1 MKANVH
7 PGPRLSVKM
16 VLLFSSVMLLAM
28 LALSSFA
35 IESSISG
42 ENEYTSGRFHNMS
55 ASITRDIEQSIE
67 LMNLTIDDL
76 TQNLSFMANLNQFV
90 RDDSA
95 DGKVGIAARNAAVQH
110 LVQSRI
116 LDNFYQVAFFT
127 RDARCV
133 TNQADEENKLKSRSR
148 ALKTIVDG
156 MPFLDTADRTDA
168 FLILPPHEN
177 FFCVPNGER
186 VYSVL
191 RRVQYFGRT
200 IGYIEVSERCDMLER
215 ILSFVDNN
223 AIRVQVYFDDGT
235 LFYSSSNELLPF
247 DANIPAGAILDWQIG
262 ERQIQVQHT
271 VLADLQMHL
280 FVWQDAAVSSSLHR
294 GIQKNML
301 RRTFLVLLP
310 GIAAIVLV
318 SMLLTRSIRCL
329 TKKVQQMQVGR
340 VLQDDEDV
348 LAFLNTQV
356 TSRSDREIFELEHA
370 FNQMMVQ
377 LRSSTMNELAMR
389 EGTLQAQLSAL
400 QTQISP
406 HFIYNT
412 LNIISAKAM
421 ESSNFDIIELCDQ
434 FASMLRYATYTSS
447 RTATLQEEIANAHN
461 YLQLA
466 KARYEDNLE
475 YTIDVPKEL
484 TGLIVPK
491 LTLQPLVE
499 NALTHGYDGTNALRR
514 LSVTG
519 RFEAGKLHL
528 RVRDNGTGFTP
539 EMLASLSRRI
549 EEIQDDHSF
558 ASDASTHIGLI
569 NTCLRLHYYSKGA
582 MRMSIRNEDGAV
594 VELTMPIN

>member
-1 MKANVH
+1 MKSRIHA
-7 PGPRLSVKM
+7 GPSLSVKM
-16 VLLFSSVMLLAM
+16 VILFSSVMLLAM

-35 IESSISG
+35 IERSISG
-42 ENEYTSGRFHNMS
+42 ANDFTSGRFQNMS
-55 ASITRDIEQSIE
+55 ASITRDIEQNIE
-67 LMNLTIDDL
+67 LMSLTIDDL

-95 DGKVGIAARNAAVQH
+95 DGKVGIAARNAAEQH

-133 TNQADEENKLKSRSR
+133 TNQADAEHELKSGSR
-148 ALKTIVDG
+148 ELAAIVDAI
-156 MPFLDTADRTDA
+156 PYLADSDQSDA
-168 FLILPPHEN
+168 TLILPPHSN
-177 FFCVPNGER
+177 FFCAPHGEL

-200 IGYIEVSERCDMLER
+200 IGYIEVSERCDTLKR
-215 ILSFVDNN
+215 ILSFVDND

-235 LFYSSSNELLPF
+235 LFYTSSDELLPF
-247 DANIPAGAILDWQIG
+247 DADIPAGAMLDWQSG

-271 VLADLQMHL
+271 VLTDLSLHL
-280 FVWQDAAVSSSLHR
+280 FVWQDAAVTGLQNR
-294 GIQKNML
+294 AIQENML
-301 RRTFLVLLP
+301 RLAFFVLIP
-310 GIAAIVLV
+310 GVIAIVLV
-318 SMLLTRSIRCL
+318 SMFLTRSIRRL
-329 TKKVQQMQVGR
+329 TKKVQQVQVSR
-340 VLQDDEDV
+340 VLQDDEGA
-348 LAFLNTQV
+348 LSSLNTQV
-356 TSRSDREIFELEHA
+356 TSPIDRETYELERA
-370 FNQMMVQ
+370 FNQMMLH

-400 QTQISP
+400 QTQINP

-434 FASMLRYATYTSS
+434 FASMLRYTTATNS
-447 RTATLQEEIANAHN
+447 RTATLQEEIENVRN

-475 YTIDVPKEL
+475 YAIDVPAEL
-484 TGLIVPK
+484 NGLTVPK

-499 NALTHGYDGTNALRR
+499 NALTHGYNGSNTLRR

-519 RFEAGKLHL
+519 RIESGEL
-528 RVRDNGTGFTP
+528 RLRIQDNGTGFTP
-539 EMLASLSRRI
+539 EMLGNLSKRI
-549 EEIQDDHSF
+549 EEIQLDRSF
-558 ASDASTHIGLI
+558 ATDASTHIGLI

-582 MRMSIRNEDGAV
+582 MCMSIRNEDGAV
-594 VELTMPIN
+594 VELTMPID

>member
-7 PGPRLSVKM
+7 PGPKLSVKM

-558 ASDASTHIGLI
+558 ASDDSTHIGLI

>member
-7 PGPRLSVKM
+7 PGPKLSVKM

-215 ILSFVDNN
+215 ILSFVDND

>member
-7 PGPRLSVKM
+7 PGPKLSVKM